1 MSAMGKPLVVI
12 ADPDASYVA
21 PLECKFLEELG
32 GIADFEMIT
41 DDVYRSQFFSAPH
54 DIEVLVI
61 AQEWYSADL
70 DMQNIAH
77 MVVLTEEQHS
87 DHDRTCSLVAD
98 FTFKYGNLNVIYNKV
113 VGSSNK
119 LRAQDASDKEAKV
132 IVFYSPVGGSGT
144 TSAAI
149 ATAVCLRETYKR
161 VLFVDAEY
169 VQTFS
174 CFLRSAKAAPNDMVR
189 DMGSMQGDLFE
200 KTGSYI
206 VSDCF
211 DYLPPLRAGLSS
223 FGLDFDAFARFIA
236 AARDSGCYD
245 YLVVDTD
252 SVFNAE
258 KADLFTLADRIVV
271 TVTQDAK
278 ALHKTTLFLDNL
290 DHVDDKYHFICNKH
304 KSGCE
309 NAFSSSAGGSAI
321 VLDGYVEYDE
331 KIVDYDATL
340 LGEVAGFKRLAYS
353 LA

>member
-1 MSAMGKPLVVI
+1 MSSMGKPLVVI

-21 PLECKFLEELG
+21 PLECKFLEELRD
-32 GIADFEMIT
+32 IADLEVVT
-41 DDVYRSQFFSAPH
+41 DDEYRRRFFSAPH

-61 AQEWYSADL
+61 AQEWYCADL

-77 MVVLTEEQHS
+77 MIVLTEEQHS
-87 DHDRTCSLVAD
+87 DLDRTCSLVAD
-98 FTFKYGNLNVIYNKV
+98 FTFKYGNFNVIYNKV
-113 VGSSNK
+113 VGSSSK
-119 LRAQDASDKEAKV
+119 LRAHDASDKEAKV

-174 CFLRSAKAAPNDMVR
+174 CFLRSAKPAPNDMVR
-189 DMGSMQGDLFE
+189 DMASMQGDLFE
-200 KTGSYI
+200 KMSPYI

-211 DYLPPLRAGLSS
+211 DYLPPLRSGLSS
-223 FGLDFDAFARFIA
+223 FGLEFDVFARFIV

-252 SVFNAE
+252 SVFNTE
-258 KADLFTLADRIVV
+258 KADLFALADRIVV
-271 TVTQDAK
+271 TVTQDEK
-278 ALHKTTLFLDNL
+278 ALHKTVLFLDNL
-290 DHVDDKYHFICNKH
+290 DHVDDRYHFVCNKH

-309 NAFSSSAGGSAI
+309 TAFSSSAGGSAI
-321 VLDGYVEYDE
+321 VLDGFVEYDE
-331 KIVDYDATL
+331 KIADSDAML

-353 LA
+353 MA